1 MRHFYQSIFSSIL
14 LPLINGFHN
23 MFKQNFY
30 NIENFVNLTNM
41 SLIIK
46 STLLIPLFILFS
58 CVNPFAPKE
67 TDEVHGISDIITDQ
81 RSPEDVL
88 INFRYAYNFKDS
100 LVYSDLLDNSFLFIS
115 KNYSTDPVTDITWG
129 RDIDIKTTVGLFHH
143 FQTINLMW
151 GGTIFHYYSD
161 DSTESEIKKTFQL
174 TLNGGKDIPALNG
187 EALFYFKKEE
197 NGIWRISRWEDL
209 STF

>member
-1 MRHFYQSIFSSIL
+1 
-14 LPLINGFHN
+14 